1 VLILQN
7 VYDWGMKNNKNLNPY
22 HFPYLLLTLAV
33 LFWSGNFI
41 VGRAVRAD
49 IPPVA
54 LAFWRWTCASL
65 LVFFFAWPHLKHDLP
80 VMRRHWPILILLSV
94 IGVASF
100 NTLVY
105 TGLQWTIALNAFLMQ
120 AMMPVLI
127 VALSFLL
134 FREKISGRQTFGVVL
149 SLAGALVI
157 IFQGKAS
164 ALFSFSLNQGDIL
177 IFMAVVCYAGYS
189 VLLRKRPSL
198 HPLSFLGITFMIG
211 SLLLLPFYLWET
223 CTLRSIHFDRS
234 TLLAVGYVAIFPSI
248 VSYFC
253 FNRGVELVGANRA
266 GLFMYLM
273 PAFGSLMAIIFLGE
287 SFHWFHGAGI
297 LLIAT
302 GILLA
307 TGPDNPLFRFMRKQ
321 G

>member
-1 VLILQN
+1 
-7 VYDWGMKNNKNLNPY
+7 MKKNKNRSLY

-33 LFWSGNFI
+33 FFWSGNFI
-41 VGRAVRAD
+41 VGRAMRAS
-49 IPPVA
+49 IPPIA

-65 LVFFFAWPHLKHDLP
+65 LVSFLAWPHLKRDLP
-80 VMRRHWPILILLSV
+80 MVKRHWPILTLLS
-94 IGVASF
+94 ILGVASF

-105 TGLQWTIALNAFLMQ
+105 TGLQRTIALNAFLMQ
-120 AMMPVLI
+120 SMMPVLI
-127 VALSFLL
+127 VAMSFLL

-157 IFQGKAS
+157 IVQGNIG
-164 ALFSFSLNQGDIL
+164 ALLSFSLNRGDIL

-189 VLLRKRPSL
+189 VLLRQRPSI
-198 HPLSFLGITFMIG
+198 HPLSFLGVTFIIG
-211 SLLLLPFYLWET
+211 SLILLPFYLWET
-223 CTLRSIHFDRS
+223 LTLRPIHFDRS
-234 TLLAVGYVAIFPSI
+234 TLMAVGYVAVFPSI

-273 PAFGSLMAIIFLGE
+273 PVFGSLMAILFLGE
-287 SFHWFHGAGI
+287 SLHGYHGAGI
-297 LLIAT
+297 LLIVS

-307 TGPDNPLFRFMRKQ
+307 TGSNSPLFRPLLFFPGFRSR
-321 G
+321 